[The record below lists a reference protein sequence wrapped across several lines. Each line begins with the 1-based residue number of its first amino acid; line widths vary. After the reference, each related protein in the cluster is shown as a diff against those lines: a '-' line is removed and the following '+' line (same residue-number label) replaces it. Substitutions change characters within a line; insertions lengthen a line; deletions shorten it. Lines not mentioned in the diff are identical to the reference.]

1 MLLKDEEIKWY
12 QRDKVKDLLEDDSNT
27 KYFQFVANGK
37 HRKIRIYQLLDSG
50 HIIISGD
57 TDLEKHITIYYTGF
71 SRPSKKHNSLLMRT
85 GGRIF
90 RTCRKENEALT
101 INLYLIG
108 RLG

>member
-71 SRPSKKHNSLLMRT
+71 SRPSKKTQFSVD
-85 GGRIF
+85 
-90 RTCRKENEALT
+90 ENRRED
-101 INLYLIG
+101 IPHVSQ
-108 RLG
+108 RE